1 MYFQKIRAFSDFALD
16 IPYNPAQIEE
26 NMATLTAALT
36 DAHRESLAGRSPI
49 SKKIWK
55 IHASNDP
62 LAKKGC
68 RGISFPLHPLLF
80 RKNMF

>member
-36 DAHRESLAGRSPI
+36 DAHRESLARQI
-49 SKKIWK
+49 ADFEEDMEKY
-55 IHASNDP
+55 
-62 LAKKGC
+62 C
-68 RGISFPLHPLLF
+68 Q
-80 RKNMF
+80 